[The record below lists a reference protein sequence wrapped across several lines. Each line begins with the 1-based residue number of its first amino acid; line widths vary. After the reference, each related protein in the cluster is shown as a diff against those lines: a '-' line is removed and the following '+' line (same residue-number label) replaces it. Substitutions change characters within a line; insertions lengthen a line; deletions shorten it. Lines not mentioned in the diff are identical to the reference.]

1 VPEFCPPLPLREATP
16 AAWAEAAW
24 ADPESLLSDHAHN
37 EKKAALTALSLVHAF
52 AGHPRVPLLLAR
64 LAEEELNHFR
74 RVLEALADFGWTLR
88 PDGGSAYA
96 KGLMARVGEGGADGL
111 LDRLLVSAL
120 IEARSCERLFLLEQE
135 ARRRPGLDDPAAPP
149 TTPRSPRTSSPGLP
163 LAMLADGAPWLT
175 FLLELE
181 RCEAGHALT
190 YLAIARERA
199 GAAADTR
206 LEAWLD
212 WEAEV
217 VRGLPYRSVV
227 H

>member
-1 VPEFCPPLPLREATP
+1 MSDFRPPLPLREATP

-24 ADPESLLSDHAHN
+24 ADPASLLSDHAHN

-52 AGHPRVPLLLAR
+52 TGHPRIPLLLAR

-74 RVLEALADFGWTLR
+74 RVLEALGDFGWTLR

-96 KGLMARVGEGGADGL
+96 KGLLAHVGEGGGDGL

-120 IEARSCERLFLLEQE
+120 IEARSCERLFLLERE
-135 ARRRPGLDDPAAPP
+135 ARRRPGLDDP
-149 TTPRSPRTSSPGLP
+149 
-163 LAMLADGAPWLT
+163 DWLR

-190 YLAIARERA
+190 YQSIARDRF
-199 GAAADTR
+199 GADADRR
-206 LEAWLD
+206 LDLWLD

-217 VRGLPYRSVV
+217 VRGLPHRSVV